1 MSAVRVV
8 SSNLRHIDNTF
19 IRNLRDQRK
28 RQSAKEF
35 EVQRRAYLFVAR
47 NTSLP
52 ATIRHKAQLGL
63 NALNNGEGRLNAVKN
78 RCVETGKGRGER
90 GSIYC
95 GCWPPALGNRS
106 PRLMAIGLRRHF
118 KIRIESSMLT
128 DFILRTLVGS

>member
-8 SSNLRHIDNTF
+8 SSNLRNIDATF

-28 RQSAKEF
+28 RESAKQY

-63 NALNNGEGRLNAVKN
+63 NALNNGEGRVTAVKN
-78 RCVETGKGRGER
+78 RCVETGKGLGEH
-90 GSIYC
+90 SIELFGIKRAETFC
-95 GCWPPALGNRS
+95 FRCHVEIWP
-106 PRLMAIGLRRHF
+106 
-118 KIRIESSMLT
+118 ESST
-128 DFILRTLVGS
+128 WDIEQVGCLS